1 MAAFLISCQQA
12 VVAGGIRG
20 RGMELPVLKQLGKPN
35 LEVPLSRF
43 LLYKP
48 RIKLLY
54 DAVAK
59 WSANFPAAT
68 FIY

>member
-1 MAAFLISCQQA
+1 MTATVTSCQKA
-12 VVAGGIRG
+12 VVASGISG

-35 LEVPLSRF
+35 LEVTLGR
-43 LLYKP
+43 LLMYRA

-54 DAVAK
+54 GVLAK

-68 FIY
+68 FVS